1 MFDRIMIIYFKIKML
16 TSVEIVVDL
25 VKAAL
30 MLKKNTNNLSVI

>member
-1 MFDRIMIIYFKIKML
+1 MFERIMIKHFKIKML

-25 VKAAL
+25 VKVAL